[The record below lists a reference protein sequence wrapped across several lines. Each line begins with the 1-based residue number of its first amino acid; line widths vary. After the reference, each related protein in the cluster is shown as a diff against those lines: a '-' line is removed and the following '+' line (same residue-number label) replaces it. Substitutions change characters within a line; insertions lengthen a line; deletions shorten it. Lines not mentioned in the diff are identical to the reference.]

1 MENRDEYIN
10 RVPLSVD
17 ENDSDSSIHADE
29 ESARLDFAGIFSNK
43 FSNISLIYSSS
54 TGATEIHTATRYGK
68 RFALKG
74 LKKDHLDDPISNMCL
89 AKEFEIGI
97 SLDHPNIRRTLGLE
111 NVDDLGKRIVLE
123 YIDGIRLSEMISE
136 KSISPEKAGAM
147 ALQIADA
154 VRYLHGKQIF
164 HRDLKP
170 DNILVAHQG
179 GIVKVIDFNLSD
191 RDDYVILKHP
201 AGSKRY
207 MAPELSEP
215 DAMPTAEADIY
226 SLGVILSDLAD
237 ASGNRSL
244 ARAAALCMH
253 PDPSKRMKGLD
264 MIDASYEKEYEKD
277 TWGTQILSSKALT
290 YILSGLCIML
300 AAFITIH
307 YKNI

>member
-1 MENRDEYIN
+1 MESRDEYIN
-10 RVPLSVD
+10 RVPLSM
-17 ENDSDSSIHADE
+17 EDSDPDSSIHADE

-54 TGATEIHTATRYGK
+54 TGATEIHSATRYGK

-74 LKKDHLDDPISNMCL
+74 LKKDHLDDPISNMSL

-97 SLDHPNIRRTLGLE
+97 ALDHPNIRRTLGLE

-136 KSISPEKAGAM
+136 KSISPQKANAI

-154 VRYLHGKQIF
+154 VKYLHGKQIF

-170 DNILVAHQG
+170 DNILIAHQG
-179 GIVKVIDFNLSD
+179 GIVKIIDFNLSD
-191 RDDYVILKHP
+191 RDDYVILKNP

-207 MAPELSEP
+207 MAPELSDP

-226 SLGVILSDLAD
+226 SLGVILSDLAE
-237 ASGNRSL
+237 ASGNYGLS
-244 ARAAALCMH
+244 RAAARCIH
-253 PDPSKRMKGLD
+253 PDPAKRSEGLD
-264 MIDASYEKEYEKD
+264 MIGTTYEEKSEKSS
-277 TWGTQILSSKALT
+277 WGYRILSSKTLT
-290 YILSGLCIML
+290 YILSGICIL
-300 AAFITIH
+300 LSVFITIH
-307 YKNI
+307 YLKF

>member
-1 MENRDEYIN
+1 MESRDEYN
-10 RVPLSVD
+10 DSVPLSMD
-17 ENDSDSSIHADE
+17 DNDSDSSIHADE

-43 FSNISLIYSSS
+43 FSNISLLYNSSN
-54 TGATEIHTATRYGK
+54 GATEIHTATRYGK

-74 LKKDHLDDPISNMCL
+74 LKKDRLDDPISNMCL

-111 NVDDLGKRIVLE
+111 NVDTLGKRIVLE

-147 ALQIADA
+147 ALQMADA

-170 DNILVAHQG
+170 DNILVSHQG
-179 GIVKVIDFNLSD
+179 GNVKIIDFNLSD

-207 MAPELSEP
+207 MAP
-215 DAMPTAEADIY
+215 
-226 SLGVILSDLAD
+226 
-237 ASGNRSL
+237 
-244 ARAAALCMH
+244 
-253 PDPSKRMKGLD
+253 
-264 MIDASYEKEYEKD
+264 
-277 TWGTQILSSKALT
+277 
-290 YILSGLCIML
+290 
-300 AAFITIH
+300 
-307 YKNI
+307 